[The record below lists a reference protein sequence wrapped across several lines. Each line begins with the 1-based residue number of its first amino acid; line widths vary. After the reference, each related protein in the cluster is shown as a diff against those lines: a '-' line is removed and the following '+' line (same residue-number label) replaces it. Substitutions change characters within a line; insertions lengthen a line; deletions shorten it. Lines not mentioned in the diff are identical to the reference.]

1 MTTFGHDATTRVVP
15 ARRTRLWSVSQFYA
29 LVLGAAA
36 IAFGALA
43 LAHTGVHFG
52 HVMRPGTAVLGFT
65 ANPLL
70 GMTEIAFGVLL
81 VLAATSAVV
90 GRGVLALT
98 GAATVGVGI
107 VVLAGWWGSRLALWL
122 FASDRDAWLFVAV
135 GCATV
140 LMALFTPVWAASGRT
155 VRAASAEDL

>member
-1 MTTFGHDATTRVVP
+1 MTTVGQDATTRVVP
-15 ARRTRLWSVSQFYA
+15 APRARLWSASQFYA
-29 LVLGAAA
+29 LALGAAA
-36 IAFGALA
+36 IAFGAVA
-43 LAHTGVHFG
+43 LAHTGVNFG
-52 HVMRPGTAVLGFT
+52 HVMRPGTAVLDFT

-70 GMTEIAFGVLL
+70 GMTEIAFGLLL

-107 VVLAGWWGSRLALWL
+107 VVLAHWWGAHLSLWL
-122 FASDRDAWLFVAV
+122 FASDRDGWLFVAV

-155 VRAASAEDL
+155 VRAASDQDL